1 MIIEYDGHKETPFH
15 LLHHL
20 WTKAVG
26 TPDYVKAEWKELEK
40 CIVRFEK
47 LEPPQT
53 YVLMEPRTLKAQEP
67 PLDNSQSY
75 AQDYEGAGE

>member
-26 TPDYVKAEWKELEK
+26 TPDYVKAEWVQLER
-40 CIVRFEK
+40 CIVRLEK
-47 LEPPQT
+47 LEPPP
-53 YVLMEPRTLKAQEP
+53 LMVITEPTSRVQEP
-67 PLDNSQSY
+67 PDNAPFY
-75 AQDYEGAGE
+75 AQDYEGMEE